1 MSAGARDRAVVHQV
15 ASLLLQYPDDALT
28 GRLPLLSAAV
38 DTLPAGPR
46 QPLRRFLDHLAGTP
60 PPALAADYVAT
71 FDLRR
76 ASCLYLTYYAYGDT
90 RRRGMALLRF
100 QDAYRRAGLTLT
112 GGELP
117 DFLPVV
123 LEFSATG
130 DARAAGRLLAE
141 HRAGLELLRTGL
153 REHGSPY
160 ADVLDAVCLTL
171 PPVGPRDLA
180 AALRLAKDGPP
191 REDVGLQPFGPPGV
205 SGPGGR
211 R

>member
-1 MSAGARDRAVVHQV
+1 MKADAGDRAVVHQA
-15 ASLLLQYPDDALT
+15 ASLLLQYPDEALA
-28 GRLPLLSAAV
+28 GRLALLSAAV

-46 QPLRRFLDHLAGTP
+46 QPLRRFLDHLARTP
-60 PPALAADYVAT
+60 LPTLAADYVAT

-76 ASCLYLTYYAYGDT
+76 ESCLYLTYYAYGDT
-90 RRRGMALLRF
+90 RKRGMALLHF
-100 QDAYRRAGLTLT
+100 QDAYRRAGLVPDP
-112 GGELP
+112 GELP

-130 DARAAGRLLAE
+130 DARAAGRLLTE

-153 REHGSPY
+153 RERGSPY

-171 PPVGPRDLA
+171 PPAGPRDLA
-180 AALRLAKDGPP
+180 TVLRLAREGPP
-191 REDVGLQPFGPPGV
+191 REEVGLEPFGPPEAT
-205 SGPGGR
+205 GPGGR